1 MSPGWE
7 APGLEGDGKE
17 IEEEDDEV
25 DDEDDD
31 DEEEEEE
38 DVDDCPAPA

>member
-7 APGLEGDGKE
+7 APGLDEDGKE

-25 DDEDDD
+25 DDEVDD
-31 DEEEEEE
+31 EEEEE